1 MLLFIIM
8 QLYIYIYIYILYI
21 YICIYIILYI
31 YIYIYIYIY
40 YINICKYYIDGN
52 NLRKTRRWS
61 IFQNKVIV
69 HVFVLFVY
77 DCICI

>member
-8 QLYIYIYIYILYI
+8 QLYMYIYIYIWYI
-21 YICIYIILYI
+21 YVCIYIIL
-31 YIYIYIYIY
+31 YIYIYIY

-77 DCICI
+77 DCIYI

>member
-8 QLYIYIYIYILYI
+8 QLYMYIYIYIWYI
-21 YICIYIILYI
+21 YIFIYIILYI
-31 YIYIYIYIY
+31 YIYIYIYY
-40 YINICKYYIDGN
+40 VNICKYYIDGN

-77 DCICI
+77 DCIYI